1 MAVLYWFTRLPGLPV
16 GIWNRRGNREIYKSS
31 GTPQAELPM
40 KVRHFQ
46 NKYVESLTN
55 LTKFNPH
62 ERGTVRSHKPVRL
75 AEDCREIEIIRVL
88 KKSIIISFDLACIS
102 K

>member
-1 MAVLYWFTRLPGLPV
+1 
-16 GIWNRRGNREIYKSS
+16 
-31 GTPQAELPM
+31 M

-102 K
+102 KSNTFVFFDFHKRVIFTYISKLNYNIHIHT